1 MNLSQSSGIIGS
13 LNTIKEKTKQILLLL
28 PLLLAHYEIVR
39 CAPDTPHGRVAPTW
53 PDTGGPSGSACE
65 LGTLDS
71 EPPLPKP
78 GSRLEN
84 QSENIAN
91 DRADLQPR
99 GEMKLWYMPIAFPLL
114 PLPFIP
120 KWTLIHGTHAWFP
133 GEGPPLESK
142 ENYFFSNFPFRRVA
156 FRVDLWDAIVLSKW
170 NENIQKCRKMMFC
183 LLKTSSPQAF
193 PWRVWIAFLKSN

>member
-91 DRADLQPR
+91 DRADLQPW

-120 KWTLIHGTHAWFP
+120 KRAPTHGTDTRLVPRGRASPRKQGKLF
-133 GEGPPLESK
+133 LFK
-142 ENYFFSNFPFRRVA
+142 FSISQSG
-156 FRVDLWDAIVLSKW
+156 L
-170 NENIQKCRKMMFC
+170 
-183 LLKTSSPQAF
+183 
-193 PWRVWIAFLKSN
+193 